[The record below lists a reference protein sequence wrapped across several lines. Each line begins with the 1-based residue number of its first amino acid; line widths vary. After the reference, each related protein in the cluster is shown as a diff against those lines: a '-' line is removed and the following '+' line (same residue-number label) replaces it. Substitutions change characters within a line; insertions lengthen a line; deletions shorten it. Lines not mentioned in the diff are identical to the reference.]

1 MLLLFGEIKS
11 YFVQMCFNFCSETL
25 WYPRRDELKWAALH
39 IHDLSV
45 SAAVRDMKEV
55 LAFVA
60 SEEAKG
66 SCGAC

>member
-1 MLLLFGEIKS
+1 
-11 YFVQMCFNFCSETL
+11 MCFNFCSETL

-45 SAAVRDMKEV
+45 FAAVRGMKEV

-60 SEEAKG
+60 SEEVKG